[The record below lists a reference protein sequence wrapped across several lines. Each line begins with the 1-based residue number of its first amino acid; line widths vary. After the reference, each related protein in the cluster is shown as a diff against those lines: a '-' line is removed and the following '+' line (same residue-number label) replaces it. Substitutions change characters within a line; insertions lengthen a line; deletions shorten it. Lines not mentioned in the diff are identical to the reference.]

1 MKLLC
6 KKIKS
11 HTCLEIF
18 QSTNDTNRRGHSV
31 LFHSLRGHPVFFGSS
46 CSRAFRKPENADE
59 DGKLTKNGIP
69 SQLFH

>member
-18 QSTNDTNRRGHSV
+18 QSTNDTNRRRHGA
-31 LFHSLRGHPVFFGSS
+31 LFQSFFGNLKM
-46 CSRAFRKPENADE
+46 RRGGEEVGRKWYPKSTSAV
-59 DGKLTKNGIP
+59 KK
-69 SQLFH
+69 